1 MITIFLQVVKRQLRC
16 SAARWLV
23 VQRMC
28 THQFERFIS
37 GVEGVCWGDWYLLVR
52 LEKIASSE
60 EDDYDG
66 EKERCEMKRC

>member
-1 MITIFLQVVKRQLRC
+1 
-16 SAARWLV
+16 
-23 VQRMC
+23 MC